1 MVTEEEF
8 SYRLIN
14 TDITKFSLHPK
25 YGTDEELTPSNG
37 DFRFGINWKIVE
49 KDETSCFIDMSAEVR
64 LLRKE
69 DRFQIVLLEVTGH
82 YEVSKDISFNTK
94 LVAINELYNNLAAQV
109 QGIWHVKIVNPN
121 IASILPQAYNKMIEN
136 MEEFKKQV
144 YETWE

>member
-8 SYRLIN
+8 SYRLNN
-14 TDITKFSLHPK
+14 TSITNFSLNPK
-25 YGTDEELTPSNG
+25 YGTDEKLGSRNG
-37 DFRFGINWKIVE
+37 DFRFGINWKIV
-49 KDETSCFIDMSAEVR
+49 KRDETSCCIDMSAEVR

-82 YEVSKDISFNTK
+82 YEVFNDISFNTK

>member
-8 SYRLIN
+8 SYRLIS
-14 TDITKFSLHPK
+14 TDITNFSLHPK
-25 YGTDEELTPSNG
+25 YGTDEELTPGNG

-49 KDETSCFIDMSAEVR
+49 RDETSCFIDMYAEVR

-109 QGIWHVKIVNPN
+109 QGIWHIKIVNPN
-121 IASILPQAYNKMIEN
+121 IAAIIPQAYNKMIED
-136 MEEFKKQV
+136 EEAFKKQV

>member
-1 MVTEEEF
+1 
-8 SYRLIN
+8 
-14 TDITKFSLHPK
+14 
-25 YGTDEELTPSNG
+25 
-37 DFRFGINWKIVE
+37 
-49 KDETSCFIDMSAEVR
+49 MSAEVR

-82 YEVSKDISFNTK
+82 YEVFNNISFNTK

-109 QGIWHVKIVNPN
+109 QGIWIVKIVNPN

-144 YETWE
+144 YETWEWLIWMSFYSIN